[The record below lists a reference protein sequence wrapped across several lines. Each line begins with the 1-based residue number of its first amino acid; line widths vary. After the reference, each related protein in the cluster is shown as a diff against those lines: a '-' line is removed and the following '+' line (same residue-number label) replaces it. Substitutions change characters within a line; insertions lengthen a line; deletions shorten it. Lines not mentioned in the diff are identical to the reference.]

1 MSIMIYSDVI
11 AVLIFSYLESRME
24 GCNGNYWNSQR
35 LKLRSESVRASR
47 RESRKLRMCACVCIG
62 DI

>member
-1 MSIMIYSDVI
+1 
-11 AVLIFSYLESRME
+11 ME